1 MQPTQ
6 PTQALRETRAR
17 RALNPLAYYRD
28 REGQWAWIL
37 HRVTGLGVLF
47 FICLHILDT
56 SLMLAGEDAYNHLIR
71 GFYQQ
76 WWFQPLEI
84 SLGGALVYHA
94 LNGVRIILI
103 DFWEDG
109 IRYERQIRY
118 ATLALFVV
126 VMAPVTVLMIWPFVQ
141 MALAA

>member
-1 MQPTQ
+1 MM
-6 PTQALRETRAR
+6 RI
-17 RALNPLAYYRD
+17 YRG

-56 SLMLAGEDAYNHLIR
+56 SLMLAGPDAYNHLIK
-71 GFYQQ
+71 GVYQA
-76 WWFQPLEI
+76 WWFQPMEI
-84 SLGGALVYHA
+84 ALGGALVYHA
-94 LNGVRIILI
+94 LNGLRIVLI

-118 ATLALFVV
+118 ATIALFFITVV
-126 VMAPVTVLMIWPFVQ
+126 PMAAWMLLPYVRV
-141 MALAA
+141 ALAAS